1 MRKMKYPAGIRL
13 PEIAKSASG
22 KRTVNHD
29 DRKKKK
35 SPRNITRMPLMRVPL
50 YPNFATHLDPTP
62 PAIGYARN
70 HEKVIN
76 VAIVLVNPPALLRK
90 ASLRGPWNW
99 VFAVVRKPT
108 MKNRNTMVMNGPR

>member
-1 MRKMKYPAGIRL
+1 MFIQRLKLQPASKRKRVCKTP
-13 PEIAKSASG
+13 G
-22 KRTVNHD
+22 KEE
-29 DRKKKK
+29 
-35 SPRNITRMPLMRVPL
+35 
-50 YPNFATHLDPTP
+50 PTP

-90 ASLRGPWNW
+90 ASLREPWNW